1 MKRLFFIIFI
11 LLLFI
16 NFAHAKTNI
25 EWNIEGYGLYVQGD
39 YTGAIEAYDNSIALY
54 PYDEIVWYKKGLAL
68 AKLERYEEA
77 IEAYDEAI
85 ALNGNYTYAWYN
97 KGLALYKLERYEV
110 AIEAYDQAIFS
121 DPNYT
126 YAWTSKGN
134 ALFNLGRYEEA
145 IEAYDQ
151 AIAKDYN
158 HYSVWH
164 NKGNALF
171 NLERYD
177 EAIEA
182 YDRVIFLEKNDASAW
197 VNKGDAL
204 FNLKRYDE
212 AIEAYDMVIF
222 LEKNDTYAWY
232 NKGLALYNLERY
244 DEAIVAY
251 DQAISSDQYYAKPWN
266 SKGLALVKLGRY
278 EEAIEAYDKA
288 IDIDPGNPTY
298 IKNKKIAE
306 QALKPSPTF
315 TREKLSPTS
324 TREKPSI
331 EQLNIPSFLLPPIE
345 FLAQI
350 PGKYFLLIFVALVI
364 TTIIICGLWIK
375 KDGSIQYPLPELT
388 RFDSIGVA
396 LLSGGV
402 KSVIQT
408 TVFRLWDRKLID
420 INGEGSNAT
429 LEIKKQSQQNPS
441 GAVENEIYQFLQSP
455 KKPKDIF
462 KDASLQDRIKMHV
475 EPIQRELEQLHLART
490 ESERNRAWGITAIA
504 FLVIFGVGGTK
515 YHLGKTFGYPTD
527 FLFALLW
534 GSLIVLWIS
543 TTSSA
548 IFGSSDI
555 TTTLGRRYLKE
566 MREQFSWVKES
577 IDKGNVPEGID
588 PSLVVALGGIGILA
602 GSALYQPYSEVF
614 CPEKSTGWSGGGCG
628 GGGGG
633 GGGCGGCGG

>member
-25 EWNIEGYGLYVQGD
+25 EWNIEGSGLYAQGD

-54 PYDEIVWYKKGLAL
+54 PYDEIVWYKKGNAL
-68 AKLERYEEA
+68 FNLGRYEEAIKAYDQAIALNENYIYAWNNKGLVLDDLERYEEA

-85 ALNGNYTYAWYN
+85 AIDPKYIYAWNY
-97 KGLALYKLERYEV
+97 KGNALFNLKRYEE
-110 AIEAYDQAIFS
+110 AIEAYDQAIAI
-121 DPNYT
+121 DQNDAYT
-126 YAWTSKGN
+126 WANKGN
-134 ALFNLGRYEEA
+134 AFFNLGRYEEA

-151 AIAKDYN
+151 AITIDLNYAY
-158 HYSVWH
+158 VWY
-164 NKGNALF
+164 NKGKALF
-171 NLERYD
+171 NLKRYE

-182 YDRVIFLEKNDASAW
+182 YDRVIFLEKNDASA
-197 VNKGDAL
+197 L
-204 FNLKRYDE
+204 
-212 AIEAYDMVIF
+212 
-222 LEKNDTYAWY
+222 
-232 NKGLALYNLERY
+232 
-244 DEAIVAY
+244 
-251 DQAISSDQYYAKPWN
+251 N
-266 SKGLALVKLGRY
+266 SKGLALYELGWY

-288 IDIDPGNPTY
+288 IDIDRDNSIY
-298 IKNKKIAE
+298 IQNKEIAE

-315 TREKLSPTS
+315 TREKPSPTS

-331 EQLNIPSFLLPPIE
+331 EQLNIPNFLLPPIE
-345 FLAQI
+345 FLARI
-350 PGKYFLLIFVALVI
+350 PGKDFLLIFVALVI
-364 TTIIICGLWIK
+364 TTIIICSLWIK
-375 KDGSIQYPLPELT
+375 ADGSIQYPLPELT
-388 RFDSIGVA
+388 HFDSISVA

-462 KDASLQDRIKMHV
+462 KDASLQNRIKIHV

-490 ESERNRAWGITAIA
+490 ESGRKRAWGITAIA

-527 FLFALLW
+527 YLIMLLW
-534 GSLIVLWIS
+534 GSVIVLLFTTFAFGYLDN
-543 TTSSA
+543 TTS
-548 IFGSSDI
+548 
-555 TTTLGRRYLKE
+555 LGRRYLEE
-566 MREQFSWVKES
+566 MREHFDWLKES

-633 GGGCGGCGG
+633 GGGGCGGCGG